1 MFDIITSLTKP
12 EALASILVAVA
23 VFGTMLT
30 MFMPYLQGNKLE
42 TRLKSVS
49 MQREKLRKQSRA
61 ALEQKKGLRRKDDS
75 AIGEISSRL
84 NLAKALEDPNLQDT
98 LNKAGM
104 RGPGPVSAFYFARM
118 TLPFVGMLVVF
129 VTVFFVNDFGMQP
142 MMKYGSILFGA
153 AAGFYAPNIYVS
165 NLAQQRQQS
174 IMRAFPD
181 ALDMLL
187 ICVESGMSIELGF
200 HKVSQEIG
208 SASPELAEEFG
219 LTVAEL
225 SYLPERRQAYDNLAK
240 RTGHEGVKS
249 VCMALG
255 QAERYGTPLGD
266 ALRVMAKENRDLRM
280 AEAEK
285 KAAALPA
292 KLTVPMIVFFLPVL
306 FLVVLGPAYIKY
318 QKMSSENEAAPAVTK
333 ERRGS
338 DRRAAVNGLAGVD
351 PRVEVRIQA

>member
-1 MFDIITSLTKP
+1 MYEILLSLTKP

-23 VFGTMLT
+23 VFGTALT

-49 MQREKLRKQSRA
+49 MQRERLRKQSRA
-61 ALEQKKGLRRKDDS
+61 ALESKKGLRRKDDS

-84 NLAKALEDPNLQDT
+84 NLAKALEDPNLQDM

-118 TLPFVGMLVVF
+118 ALPFVGMLVVF
-129 VTVFFVNDFGMQP
+129 FYVFFVNDLGMQP
-142 MMKYGSILFGA
+142 ALKYGSILFGA
-153 AAGFYAPNIYVS
+153 AAGFYAPNLYVS
-165 NLAQQRQQS
+165 NLAQKRQHS

-200 HKVSQEIG
+200 HKVGQEIG

-225 SYLPERRQAYDNLAK
+225 AYLPERRQAYENLAR
-240 RTGHEGVKS
+240 RTGHEGVKA

-266 ALRVMAKENRDLRM
+266 ALRVMAKENRDMRM

-318 QKMSSENEAAPAVTK
+318 QAMQKKNEAAPALTR
-333 ERRGS
+333 EGGS
-338 DRRAAVNGLAGVD
+338 DRRSDAGSVMSVD
-351 PRVEVRIQA
+351 PRVEVRILA